1 MSRRRTKTFWRVHF
15 FFNVNQQL
23 NMPMQAIVRINIVYK
38 VVFTAILAPSKKT
51 VPAKFGKKAL
61 AV

>member
-1 MSRRRTKTFWRVHF
+1 
-15 FFNVNQQL
+15 
-23 NMPMQAIVRINIVYK
+23 MPMQAIVRINIVYK